1 MSVSFHRLSC
11 QQLSSQT
18 TMSLH
23 LQRWRR
29 LHQTWVLKKYRQ
41 THRMCSLLVR
51 LFVNW
56 QLFTSIIRYR
66 TKSNLIFSFQIFC
79 SRRSL
84 KATQS
89 NLKSVVNQ
97 GQLAFA
103 LQEVVKLVKHIP
115 SRPRHTFHHNSYR
128 KKLQIGDEKNA
139 KKTGGEIF
147 ETPLPAVNVSVSAV
161 KVFIVVLI
169 ICYHSDN
176 FMIRNETL
184 VWYMLLLHP
193 FHYYR
198 LFDAYKCY

>member
-1 MSVSFHRLSC
+1 
-11 QQLSSQT
+11 
-18 TMSLH
+18 MSLH
-23 LQRWRR
+23 LQRWWR
-29 LHQTWVLKKYRQ
+29 LHQTWVLKKYKQ
-41 THRMCSLLVR
+41 THQMCSLLVR

-115 SRPRHTFHHNSYR
+115 SRPWHMFHHNSYG
-128 KKLQIGDEKNA
+128 KKLQIGDDKMPIRQEVKFLYSTCCECFCFNCQSVYSC
-139 KKTGGEIF
+139 
-147 ETPLPAVNVSVSAV
+147 VN
-161 KVFIVVLI
+161 
-169 ICYHSDN
+169 Y
-176 FMIRNETL
+176 
-184 VWYMLLLHP
+184 LLS
-193 FHYYR
+193 F
-198 LFDAYKCY
+198 

>member
-1 MSVSFHRLSC
+1 MYVSFHRLSC

-66 TKSNLIFSFQIFC
+66 TKLNLIFSFQIFC

-103 LQEVVKLVKHIP
+103 LQEVVKLVKHIL

-128 KKLQIGDEKNA
+128 KKLQIGDD
-139 KKTGGEIF
+139 KTPRRQEVKFLYSTCCECFYFSCQSVYIC
-147 ETPLPAVNVSVSAV
+147 VN
-161 KVFIVVLI
+161 
-169 ICYHSDN
+169 Y
-176 FMIRNETL
+176 
-184 VWYMLLLHP
+184 LLS
-193 FHYYR
+193 FW
-198 LFDAYKCY
+198 

>member
-11 QQLSSQT
+11 QHLSSQT

-66 TKSNLIFSFQIFC
+66 TKSSLIFTFQIFC

-89 NLKSVVNQ
+89 NLKSVVKE

-115 SRPRHTFHHNSYR
+115 SRPRHTFHHNVYR
-128 KKLQIGDEKNA
+128 KKTANRSDKSPRRQEVKLLYSTCCERFCFSCQSVYSC
-139 KKTGGEIF
+139 
-147 ETPLPAVNVSVSAV
+147 VN
-161 KVFIVVLI
+161 
-169 ICYHSDN
+169 Y
-176 FMIRNETL
+176 
-184 VWYMLLLHP
+184 LLS
-193 FHYYR
+193 F
-198 LFDAYKCY
+198 

>member
-1 MSVSFHRLSC
+1 
-11 QQLSSQT
+11 
-18 TMSLH
+18 
-23 LQRWRR
+23 
-29 LHQTWVLKKYRQ
+29 
-41 THRMCSLLVR
+41 MCSLLVR
-51 LFVNW
+51 MFVNW
-56 QLFTSIIRYR
+56 QLFTCIIRYR
-66 TKSNLIFSFQIFC
+66 TKMNLIFSFQFFC

-128 KKLQIGDEKNA
+128 KKLQIG
-139 KKTGGEIF
+139 
-147 ETPLPAVNVSVSAV
+147 ETKRQEDRRWNFCTLPAVNVSVSAV

-169 ICYHSDN
+169 ICCHSDN

-198 LFDAYKCY
+198 LFDA

>member
-1 MSVSFHRLSC
+1 MSVSFHKLSC

-66 TKSNLIFSFQIFC
+66 TKSNLTFNFQIFC
-79 SRRSL
+79 STRSL

-89 NLKSVVNQ
+89 NLKSVVKK

-115 SRPRHTFHHNSYR
+115 SRPRHMFHHNSYR
-128 KKLQIGDEKNA
+128 KELQIGDN
-139 KKTGGEIF
+139 KTPRRQEVKF
-147 ETPLPAVNVSVSAV
+147 LYSTYCECFCFNYQSVYSCVN
-161 KVFIVVLI
+161 
-169 ICYHSDN
+169 Y
-176 FMIRNETL
+176 
-184 VWYMLLLHP
+184 LLS
-193 FHYYR
+193 FW
-198 LFDAYKCY
+198 

>member
-1 MSVSFHRLSC
+1 MSVSFHRFSC
-11 QQLSSQT
+11 QHLSSKT

-41 THRMCSLLVR
+41 THWMCSLLVR

-56 QLFTSIIRYR
+56 LLFTSIIRYR
-66 TKSNLIFSFQIFC
+66 IKSNLIFSFQIFC

-115 SRPRHTFHHNSYR
+115 SRPRHTFHH
-128 KKLQIGDEKNA
+128 KQLQERAANRRRQNV

-147 ETPLPAVNVSVSAV
+147 
-161 KVFIVVLI
+161 VL
-169 ICYHSDN
+169 
-176 FMIRNETL
+176 F
-184 VWYMLLLHP
+184 LLWM
-193 FHYYR
+193 F
-198 LFDAYKCY
+198 LFQLSKCL

>member
-1 MSVSFHRLSC
+1 
-11 QQLSSQT
+11 
-18 TMSLH
+18 MSLH

-29 LHQTWVLKKYRQ
+29 LNQTWVLKKYRQ

-89 NLKSVVNQ
+89 NLKLVVNQ

-115 SRPRHTFHHNSYR
+115 PRPRHMFHHNSHR
-128 KKLQIGDEKNA
+128 KKLQIGDD
-139 KKTGGEIF
+139 KTPRRQEVKF
-147 ETPLPAVNVSVSAV
+147 LYSTCCECFCFSCQSVYSCVN
-161 KVFIVVLI
+161 
-169 ICYHSDN
+169 Y
-176 FMIRNETL
+176 
-184 VWYMLLLHP
+184 LLS
-193 FHYYR
+193 FW
-198 LFDAYKCY
+198 

>member
-1 MSVSFHRLSC
+1 MSVSFHRLSS

-23 LQRWRR
+23 LQRWWR

-41 THRMCSLLVR
+41 TQRMCSLIVR

-103 LQEVVKLVKHIP
+103 LQEVVKLVKHI
-115 SRPRHTFHHNSYR
+115 SSCPRHTFHHNSYR
-128 KKLQIGDEKNA
+128 KKLQIEDD
-139 KKTGGEIF
+139 KTPRRQEVKF
-147 ETPLPAVNVSVSAV
+147 LYSTCCECFCFSCQSVYSCVN
-161 KVFIVVLI
+161 
-169 ICYHSDN
+169 Y
-176 FMIRNETL
+176 
-184 VWYMLLLHP
+184 LLS
-193 FHYYR
+193 FW
-198 LFDAYKCY
+198 